1 MTEEA
6 HPATVIPARPTHE
19 SEAGN
24 THWVSEP
31 GCRTRRNVGEHM
43 ALDWEAVSLRPL
55 HNSFQH
61 RICPFPIPT
70 TNWMGDLKSPQPERY
85 LDGTAKGRTEEVSE
99 ARIGIVS
106 ARIRDGLPVDRT
118 DL

>member
-1 MTEEA
+1 MPVSLVHDA
-6 HPATVIPARPTHE
+6 
-19 SEAGN
+19 EAG
-24 THWVSEP
+24 HMPWDSEP
-31 GCRTRRNVGEHM
+31 KCRTHGIGGKH
-43 ALDWEAVSLRPL
+43 ALLDWETVSLRPL

-70 TNWMGDLKSPQPERY
+70 TNWVGDLKSPQPERY

-99 ARIGIVS
+99 ARTGIVS
-106 ARIRDGLPVDRT
+106 ARIRDHLPVDRT